1 MRNLRT
7 DRGIAREAVAAR
19 AERQAQGAGADEVGK
34 RSGQHVTIQDSAE
47 RCSSVDAVAILAQ
60 FQIKA
65 AGIVAHAPLAAEIR
79 QARPLK
85 RGGVL
90 WRSGRSPA
98 LDYGLDLTPARS
110 RRPICPLPGNH
121 ATPINQGPAWRTS
134 SRGALRA
141 RRRRISKNGEKTSH
155 DNNGARS

>member
-19 AERQAQGAGADEVGK
+19 AERQAQGAGADEGGK

-79 QARPLK
+79 QTRPLK

-90 WRSGRSPA
+90 WRSGRSIA
-98 LDYGLDLTPARS
+98 SECVHDL
-110 RRPICPLPGNH
+110 
-121 ATPINQGPAWRTS
+121 
-134 SRGALRA
+134 
-141 RRRRISKNGEKTSH
+141 
-155 DNNGARS
+155 